1 MMPVTLGKDS
11 GIAHNARWYISLRWY
26 MITAI
31 TIPSFI
37 AELIKEGWASDA
49 QLTLLF
55 FLFAMTSN
63 VTFYFLARIH
73 ASVRYYRIFAAA
85 LISFDILLITALIF
99 TRGGLESRSV
109 ILYVLPILG
118 TAPMFGSIAVY
129 FAAASAVVLY
139 STQVMLDYLNI
150 LRPLGIN
157 DPSLHTSATNVV
169 ETITYISS
177 ILILCALVA
186 DYITRRLVEKEQQA
200 SENLAGLNKAQHIA
214 KMGSWEWNRRA
225 NTMSYSEGFY
235 TLLHLKKDQYLNQE
249 YGLLDFIHP
258 DDKPR
263 VKRIIDSAV
272 KNGRAYRYEAR
283 LTLPHKSLMY
293 VQSDGVPILNKAGN
307 VTKVYGTV
315 HDITDLKQL
324 DIARKDFVA
333 IASHQLRTPASSV
346 KQYIGML
353 LGGYAGT
360 VSETQAKM
368 LQTAYESNERQIII
382 VNDLLY
388 VAQLDSGNLHM
399 KPEVVDLVSFL
410 HGIIEELMPQYMASE
425 QSVKFN
431 SHFRQLY
438 CKVDPSL
445 MRMVVENIVDN
456 ARKYSHPD
464 THIAISLAH
473 TDNQVRIAIA
483 DNGVGM
489 SSEDTKKL
497 FQKFT
502 RIDNPL
508 SSIAGGSGL
517 GLYLSYKLV
526 TMHGGKIKVTS
537 KLGKGSTFTIMLP
550 GTSIV
555 QKRS

>member
-1 MMPVTLGKDS
+1 MLT
-11 GIAHNARWYISLRWY
+11 AISL
-26 MITAI
+26 
-31 TIPSFI
+31 PSFI
-37 AELIKEGWASDA
+37 AELVKEGWGSDA
-49 QLTLLF
+49 KLTAVF
-55 FLFAMTSN
+55 YMAAMASN
-63 VTFYFLARIH
+63 VAFHYLARIR
-73 ASVRYYRIFAAA
+73 ASVQYYRYLAAF
-85 LISFDILLITALIF
+85 LIAFDILLITILIF
-99 TRGGLESRSV
+99 VRGGLESRSV

-118 TAPMFGSIAVY
+118 AAPTFGSLAVY
-129 FAAASAVVLY
+129 FAAASAVILY
-139 STQVMLDYLNI
+139 STQVILDYFNI
-150 LRPLGIN
+150 LRPLEIN
-157 DPSLHTSATNVV
+157 DLALHTSATNVT
-169 ETITYISS
+169 ETVTYISS

-214 KMGSWEWNRRA
+214 KMGSWEWNKR
-225 NTMSYSEGFY
+225 THSMMYSDGFY
-235 TLLHLKKDQYLNQE
+235 TLLHLKKDQKLNQS

-258 DDKPR
+258 DDKVR
-263 VKRIIDSAV
+263 VKRIIDNAV
-272 KNGRAYRYEAR
+272 NKGKPYRYEAR
-283 LTLPHKSLMY
+283 LSLPHQPIMY
-293 VQSDGVPILNKAGN
+293 ILSDGEPVLNRAGK

-360 VSETQAKM
+360 MTETQAKM

-399 KPEVVDLVSFL
+399 KPEIIDLVSLL

-425 QSVKFN
+425 QSITFN
-431 SHFRQLY
+431 TRFRHLY

-445 MRMVVENIVDN
+445 IRMVIENIVDN
-456 ARKYSHPD
+456 ARKYSQPE
-464 THIAISLAH
+464 TQIAISLSH
-473 TDNQVRIAIA
+473 TNNQIRIAIA
-483 DNGVGM
+483 DSGVGM
-489 SSEDTKKL
+489 SADDTKKL

-517 GLYLSYKLV
+517 GLYLAYKLV
-526 TMHGGKIKVTS
+526 AMHGGKIKVTS
-537 KLGKGSTFTIMLP
+537 RLGKGSTFTILLP
-550 GTSIV
+550 ESAIV
-555 QKRS
+555 QKRA

>member
-1 MMPVTLGKDS
+1 MMPITQAKDF
-11 GIAHNARWYISLRWY
+11 GIAHSARWYVNLRWF
-26 MITAI
+26 MITAVSL
-31 TIPSFI
+31 PSFF
-37 AELIKEGWASDA
+37 AQLIKEGWTSNA
-49 QLTLLF
+49 QLTAIF
-55 FLFAMTSN
+55 FVLAMASN
-63 VTFYFLARIH
+63 IAYYFLARIR
-73 ASVRYYRIFAAA
+73 ASVQYYRYLSAF
-85 LISFDILLITALIF
+85 LIIFDILLVTILIF
-99 TRGGLESRSV
+99 VRGGLESRSV

-118 TAPMFGSIAVY
+118 SAPMFGSLAVY
-129 FAAASAVVLY
+129 AAAASAVFLY
-139 STQVMLDYLNI
+139 STQVLLDYFNI
-150 LRPLGIN
+150 LRPPDIN
-157 DPSLHTSATNVV
+157 DLSLHTSATNVA

-214 KMGSWEWNRRA
+214 KMGSWEWDKKTH
-225 NTMSYSEGFY
+225 TMIYSDGYY
-235 TLLHLKKDQYLNQE
+235 TLLHLRKDQELNQN

-258 DDKPR
+258 DDKAR
-263 VKRIIDSAV
+263 VKRIIDNAV
-272 KNGRAYRYEAR
+272 RKGKAYRYETR
-283 LTLPHKSLMY
+283 LSLPHQPIMY
-293 VQSDGVPILNKAGN
+293 VQSDGAPVLNKAGN

-360 VSETQAKM
+360 IPEAQVKM

-388 VAQLDSGNLHM
+388 VAQLDSGNLHI
-399 KPEVVDLVSFL
+399 KPEVIDVVSLL
-410 HGIIEELMPQYMASE
+410 HSIIEELMPQYRASE
-425 QSVKFN
+425 RSVTL
-431 SHFRQLY
+431 STRFRQLY

-456 ARKYSHPD
+456 ARKYSQPE
-464 THIAISLAH
+464 TQIVISLSH
-473 TDNQVRIAIA
+473 TDNQVHIAIT

-489 SSEDTKKL
+489 SNDDTKKL

-526 TMHGGKIKVTS
+526 MMHGGKIKVTS
-537 KLGKGSTFTIMLP
+537 KIGEGSTFTIMLP
-550 GTSIV
+550 GTIIV
-555 QKRS
+555 QERS